1 MTKADL
7 KLLVNEL
14 RQDISYPNV
23 DISPL
28 TGCGLRDFPKCKI
41 IRKEALL
48 MHLRWQCIYL
58 NGGIDEQE
66 LTDNLQIFKDK
77 RIIMV

>member
-1 MTKADL
+1 MTKNDC
-7 KLLVNEL
+7 KILVNEL
-14 RQDISYPNV
+14 RNNISYS
-23 DISPL
+23 DIDTSVL
-28 TGCGLRDFPKCKI
+28 FGCGLDDFPKGKI

-48 MHLRWQCIYL
+48 MHLRWQCLFL

-66 LTDNLQIFKDK
+66 LSDNLWIFKNK